1 MMSISV
7 FSIKTNHRFSHKKL
21 KKRNSY
27 LARKVSI
34 VRFSKRGKELA
45 YCIVL
50 QKNVDQS
57 ISLVEVVNER
67 IRELLPLLSR

>member
-1 MMSISV
+1 MQA
-7 FSIKTNHRFSHKKL
+7 NHRFSHKEL

-27 LARKVSI
+27 LAGKVSI

-50 QKNVDQS
+50 QKNVDQF
-57 ISLVEVVNER
+57 ISLVA
-67 IRELLPLLSR
+67 SRK

>member
-1 MMSISV
+1 MMPISGLASKS
-7 FSIKTNHRFSHKKL
+7 FHMQANHRFSYKEL

-27 LARKVSI
+27 IARKVSI

-50 QKNVDQS
+50 
-57 ISLVEVVNER
+57 E
-67 IRELLPLLSR
+67 